1 VKPKAEPPS
10 GRPRE
15 GEFSSPV
22 TARRT
27 ARRASRPFL
36 PSATSSP
43 RPPQDHRARPSRIMP
58 RGTPSPASTQLHRP
72 PGCPPSFSISY
83 LTPWPPARPQRSL
96 CTWPH
101 PAHLCCGGSRK
112 GVSGLERSGEAETPF
127 LKARRRATNHHR
139 AGGQGVRLGVRLI
152 DEHPDE
158 HARQADGF
166 ACALGLPGRSRLII
180 GGGTLKQF
188 SQGIAAGEPGRSIAP
203 GRLPARVRRVG
214 LRRSFLQRAWIR
226 LTCLVVTRRHVGDTL
241 AGPNVPGRGSRWR
254 RFPRGPSEVSC
265 CPDHRCGDAWPKSR
279 RRRR

>member
-1 VKPKAEPPS
+1 MKPKAEPPS

-43 RPPQDHRARPSRIMP
+43 RPPQDHPSTIIPHHAP
-58 RGTPSPASTQLHRP
+58 RHTVPQHQPS
-72 PGCPPSFSISY
+72 SIAPR
-83 LTPWPPARPQRSL
+83 LPLRFPPAISHPGRPL
-96 CTWPH
+96 APTLTLHLAP

-166 ACALGLPGRSRLII
+166 ACALGLLGRSRLII
-180 GGGTLKQF
+180 DGGTLKQF

-226 LTCLVVTRRHVGDTL
+226 LACLVVTRRHVGDTL

>member
-1 VKPKAEPPS
+1 MPVRSHRLSVGKPSNAPAEQANPPRAPQSPPPGGAIPTATVTAGSRRPGPPAPPGVVSIYPWEQKRAAPPPGSNRCRVKPKAEPPS

-27 ARRASRPFL
+27 ARRASRPLL
-36 PSATSSP
+36 PKCHQQP

-58 RGTPSPASTQLHRP
+58 RGTPAPASTQLHQSP
-72 PGCPPSFSISY
+72 VCPPSFSISY
-83 LTPWPPARPQRSL
+83 LTPWPPARSQRSL

-152 DEHPDE
+152 DEHPGE
-158 HARQADGF
+158 HARQADAF
-166 ACALGLPGRSRLII
+166 ACALGL
-180 GGGTLKQF
+180 
-188 SQGIAAGEPGRSIAP
+188 
-203 GRLPARVRRVG
+203 
-214 LRRSFLQRAWIR
+214 LRA
-226 LTCLVVTRRHVGDTL
+226 
-241 AGPNVPGRGSRWR
+241 
-254 RFPRGPSEVSC
+254 
-265 CPDHRCGDAWPKSR
+265 
-279 RRRR
+279 

>member
-1 VKPKAEPPS
+1 MKPKAEPSS
-10 GRPRE
+10 GRPWE

-58 RGTPSPASTQLHRP
+58 RVTPSPVSTQLHRP
-72 PGCPPSFSISY
+72 PFASSFFASY
-83 LTPWPPARPQRSL
+83 LTPWPPAPPQRSL

-139 AGGQGVRLGVRLI
+139 AGGQGVHLGVRLI

-166 ACALGLPGRSRLII
+166 ACALG
-180 GGGTLKQF
+180 
-188 SQGIAAGEPGRSIAP
+188 
-203 GRLPARVRRVG
+203 
-214 LRRSFLQRAWIR
+214 
-226 LTCLVVTRRHVGDTL
+226 
-241 AGPNVPGRGSRWR
+241 PNVAGRAPRWHR
-254 RFPRGPSEVSC
+254 SPRGPSGVSC
-265 CPDHRCGDAWPKSR
+265 CPDHRCGGA
-279 RRRR
+279 

>member
-1 VKPKAEPPS
+1 MKPKAEPPS

-36 PSATSSP
+36 PKCHQQPTPATRSPSTTVPHHAPRHTVPSINPASSP
-43 RPPQDHRARPSRIMP
+43 PC
-58 RGTPSPASTQLHRP
+58 
-72 PGCPPSFSISY
+72 CPPSFSISY
-83 LTPWPPARPQRSL
+83 PTPWPPARSQRSL

-112 GVSGLERSGEAETPF
+112 GVPGLERSGEAGTPF

-166 ACALGLPGRSRLII
+166 ACALGPNVAGRAPRWHRSR
-180 GGGTLKQF
+180 
-188 SQGIAAGEPGRSIAP
+188 
-203 GRLPARVRRVG
+203 
-214 LRRSFLQRAWIR
+214 
-226 LTCLVVTRRHVGDTL
+226 
-241 AGPNVPGRGSRWR
+241 
-254 RFPRGPSEVSC
+254 RGPSGVSC
-265 CPDHRCGDAWPKSR
+265 CPDHRCGGA
-279 RRRR
+279 